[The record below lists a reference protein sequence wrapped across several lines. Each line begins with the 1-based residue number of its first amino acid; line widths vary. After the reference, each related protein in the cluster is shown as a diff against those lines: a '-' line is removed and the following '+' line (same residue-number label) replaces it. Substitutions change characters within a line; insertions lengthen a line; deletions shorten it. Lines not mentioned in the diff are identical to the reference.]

1 MRYVRIAIIGL
12 TALVFAATVAQAD
25 EVTDAIKGAQGAYG
39 SGDYKEAS
47 TQLQTALVGVNQ
59 KLIDMII
66 EYLPAAPGGWTAEDP
81 EGLDASAMGAGFFAS
96 LVVSRDYFPPNGSSI
111 EVMIAANSPLLA
123 TYHMFISNPMMAAM
137 AGQSGMKKVSACG
150 YDAMEQFGDGT
161 YDLNI
166 LAGSATLISV
176 SGDTEDD
183 IDYIRQLAN
192 LINCKGIVS
201 VVE

>member
-1 MRYVRIAIIGL
+1 MKFARIAIIGL
-12 TALVFAATVAQAD
+12 TVLAFAATVAQAD
-25 EVTDAIKGAQGAYG
+25 EVTDAISTAQSAYG
-39 SGDYKEAS
+39 SGNYKEAS

-59 KLIDMII
+59 KLIDMIVDH
-66 EYLPAAPGGWTAEDP
+66 LPDAPSGWTAEDP
-81 EGLDASAMGAGFFAS
+81 EGMDASAMGAGFFAA
-96 LVVSRDYFPPNGSSI
+96 LVVSRSYYPPNGSSI
-111 EVMIAANSPLLA
+111 EIVIAANSPLLA

-137 AGQSGMKKVSACG
+137 AGQSGMKKVSVCG
-150 YDAMEQFGDGT
+150 YDAMEQFDDGT

-176 SGDTEDD
+176 SGDKEDD

-192 LINCKGIVS
+192 LIDCEGIVS

>member
-1 MRYVRIAIIGL
+1 MKSVRIAIIGL
-12 TALVFAATVAQAD
+12 TVLAFAATVVQAD
-25 EVTDAIKGAQGAYG
+25 DVTDAIGNANSAYG
-39 SGDYKEAS
+39 NGNYKEAS

-59 KLIDMII
+59 KLIDMIV
-66 EYLPAAPGGWTAEDP
+66 EYLPDAPSGWTAEDP
-81 EGLDASAMGAGFFAS
+81 EGLDASAIGAGFFAT
-96 LVVSRDYFPPNGSSI
+96 LVVSRDYYPPNGSNI
-111 EVMIAANSPLLA
+111 EITIAANSPLLA

-166 LAGSATLISV
+166 LAGSATLIAV
-176 SGDTEDD
+176 SGDKEDD

>member
-1 MRYVRIAIIGL
+1 MTYMRIAVIGL
-12 TALVFAATVAQAD
+12 TALVFAATIAQAD
-25 EVTDAIKGAQGAYG
+25 DVTDAIRSAEGAYG

-59 KLIDMII
+59 KLIDMIV
-66 EYLPAAPGGWTAEDP
+66 EYLPSAPSGWTAEDS
-81 EGLDASAMGAGFFAS
+81 EGLDASAMGAGFFAT
-96 LVVSRDYFPPNGSSI
+96 LVVSRDYTSPNGSNI

-123 TYHMFISNPMMAAM
+123 TFHMFISNPMMAAM
-137 AGQSGMKKVSACG
+137 AGQSGMKKTSACG

-176 SGDTEDD
+176 SGDKEDD
-183 IDYIRQLAN
+183 IDYIRQLAD
-192 LINCKGIVS
+192 LIDCEGIVS